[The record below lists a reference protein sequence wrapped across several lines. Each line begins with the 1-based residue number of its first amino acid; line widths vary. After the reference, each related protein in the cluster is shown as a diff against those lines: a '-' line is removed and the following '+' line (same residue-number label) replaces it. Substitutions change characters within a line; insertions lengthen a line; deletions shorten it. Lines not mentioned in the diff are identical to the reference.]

1 MNICACI
8 HQIQRIVAC
17 FPCAVIKLCQ
27 KATWAS
33 KEFIKRSQG
42 RRSVNEPR
50 KGELKKRPWRNMAY
64 QRDSILI
71 EPRPTD
77 QGWQGLIN

>member
-17 FPCAVIKLCQ
+17 FPGAVIKLCQ

-33 KEFIKRSQG
+33 KVFIKESQG
-42 RRSVNEPR
+42 RRSMHEPGKR
-50 KGELKKRPWRNMAY
+50 ELKKRPWRNTAY
-64 QRDSILI
+64 QRVGILI
-71 EPRPTD
+71 EPRPT
-77 QGWQGLIN
+77 